1 VHKIS
6 IILITVF
13 LLSCTGNNQNRVSRG
28 DVEAFMEGYF
38 ENIRPFDF
46 ELIES
51 FYSETMYTNTS
62 REEWQN
68 LLYRIHIVLGGLV
81 SVELQSWN
89 VRSNLSTSG
98 SGTTYT
104 FVYKNIYEN
113 GEATETIILFVPRG
127 TRDIG
132 IIGHHFVSNAFLG
145 L

>member
-1 VHKIS
+1 MHKIS

-104 FVYKNIYEN
+104 FVYKNVYEN